1 MRWVY
6 ENQMLGDDTAILED
20 YNRIFSMI
28 KEEPRTLVY
37 LVHNSHSKE
46 PRWQIL
52 QGLDIEEKVN
62 IMISIALQKD
72 SEFAE
77 LFDHHVI
84 KMQEKGILDR
94 IRHEWTDDKDQ
105 DYGKFEAGSLDF
117 QNTAFGFVCVG
128 IGIFIAAQ
136 VILIEWIYSKCVN
149 SRQFPQDVKLVLG
162 FRE

>member
-1 MRWVY
+1 M
-6 ENQMLGDDTAILED
+6 DIL
-20 YNRIFSMI
+20 
-28 KEEPRTLVY
+28 
-37 LVHNSHSKE
+37 
-46 PRWQIL
+46 
-52 QGLDIEEKVN
+52 
-62 IMISIALQKD
+62 ISIALQKK

-77 LFDHHVI
+77 LFDHHII

-117 QNTAFGFVCVG
+117 QNMAFGFVCVG